1 MDEVFKRM
9 LEVMEKEGLSKSE
22 MAGILGISP
31 GSISHLFQG
40 RNKPGLDA
48 VRSFSK
54 HYPTVDLHWLLKG
67 ETSSKSDAGS
77 AEKGDDPRGEKKDEP
92 KEVVFVFQDNS
103 FEIYRPKK

>member
-1 MDEVFKRM
+1 MNEVFKRM
-9 LEVMEKEGLSKSE
+9 VEIMEKQGLSKSE
-22 MAGILGISP
+22 MAGVLGISP

-54 HYPTVDLHWLLKG
+54 HYPTIDLHWLLKG
-67 ETSSKSDAGS
+67 EAGSKLESGS
-77 AEKGDDPRGEKKDEP
+77 AEKADEPAMEKKDEP
-92 KEVVFVFQDNS
+92 KEVIFVFPDKS